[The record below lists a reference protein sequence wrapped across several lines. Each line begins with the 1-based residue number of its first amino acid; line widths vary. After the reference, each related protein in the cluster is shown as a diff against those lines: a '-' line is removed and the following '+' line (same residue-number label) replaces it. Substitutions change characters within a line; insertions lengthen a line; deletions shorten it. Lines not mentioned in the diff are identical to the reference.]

1 MEKGYFGGA
10 EEQLVTHLW
19 GHGQPMV
26 MDSGETR
33 FPEQPS
39 LA

>member
-10 EEQLVTHLW
+10 GKQLLNHLW

-26 MDSGETR
+26 TDSEESC
-33 FPEQPS
+33 FPE
-39 LA
+39 

>member
-1 MEKGYFGGA
+1 MEKGHFGGA
-10 EEQLVTHLW
+10 EEQLVTQLW

-26 MDSGETR
+26 TDSRESR

>member
-10 EEQLVTHLW
+10 EEQLVNQLW

-26 MDSGETR
+26 TDSGESC
-33 FPEQPS
+33 FPE
-39 LA
+39 